1 MSMRTKRVGD
11 EIQKILGE
19 RIVRGLKDP
28 VPGFVTIREV
38 EVNSD
43 FTHAKVFFSVI
54 GSDADKEGALE
65 VLNDQRGHLRRE
77 VGQKVR
83 LRNTP
88 ALEFILD
95 ESGERAAR
103 IHALLE
109 EVRPEENGD
118 GAQNA
123 EQSDD

>member
-1 MSMRTKRVGD
+1 MRTKRVGD

-19 RIVRGLKDP
+19 RLVRGLKDP

-54 GSDADKEGALE
+54 GSDTDKEGALE
-65 VLNDQRGHLRRE
+65 ALNEQRGQLRRE

-88 ALEFILD
+88 ALEFVLD
-95 ESGERAAR
+95 DSGERAAR
-103 IHALLE
+103 IHALLD
-109 EVRPEENGD
+109 EVRPEDEAAEED
-118 GAQNA
+118 GHEEKN
-123 EQSDD
+123 DG